1 VGNPTSSEPLLAH
14 RISAAQRNPDSE
26 GHHRMKSSQFSHFS
40 LQLFALAIAVGLAGC
55 ASTGAIDPLEITL
68 VSLQVGEMTVFETEM
83 HAKLRVTNPNPEP
96 FAIEGASFKLY
107 LDDRKVGTGTTPEFF
122 TVERLESTVFD
133 VVFHINNAS
142 ALLRLREIIED
153 QEVTYGVRG
162 SLFTQGT
169 FGTKKI
175 KVAKTGSIDLNEF
188 SPAEPEVPKLDDT
201 PQD

>member
-1 VGNPTSSEPLLAH
+1 MNPS
-14 RISAAQRNPDSE
+14 R
-26 GHHRMKSSQFSHFS
+26 FS
-40 LQLFALAIAVGLAGC
+40 LVWIQLLTLALAAGLAGC

-68 VSLQVGEMTVFETEM
+68 VSLQVGEMTIFETEM

-153 QEVTYGVRG
+153 QEVSYGVRG
-162 SLFTQGT
+162 ALFTQGA
-169 FGTKKI
+169 FGTKRI
-175 KVAKTGSIDLNEF
+175 KVAKTGSIDLNELN
-188 SPAEPEVPKLDDT
+188 PVGPEGPTPDDA
-201 PQD
+201 PQE